1 MDLLSGF
8 LVGFL
13 GSVHCAGMCGPLALA
28 LPVPA
33 GGTLTYLYGRV
44 VYNAG
49 RVLTYAVLGAVAGLV
64 GLTLVLAGAQQIVS
78 VVIGLFI
85 LLTALLPLALKSFL
99 PSFTLPARFSA
110 RVRSKLSGLMK
121 ASSIVALFLIGLLN
135 GLLPCGFV
143 YVALA
148 AAITTGDV
156 YSGVLFMV
164 GFGIGTGPV
173 MLAIAIAGK
182 HLQAGIRR
190 RLVALAPVFT
200 AALAVLLIVRGLNLG
215 IPYIS
220 PAVSEEHPR
229 QQQHCH

>member
-28 LPVPA
+28 LPVPG

-44 VYNAG
+44 VYNAA

-64 GLTLVLAGAQQIVS
+64 GRTLVLAGAQQIVS
-78 VVIGLFI
+78 VLIGVCI
-85 LLTALLPLALKSFL
+85 LLTVLLPLALKSVF
-99 PSFTLPARFSA
+99 PFFTLPARFSA
-110 RVRSKLSGLMK
+110 HVQAKLAGLMK
-121 ASSIVALFLIGLLN
+121 KSSIFALFLIGLLN

-148 AAITTGDV
+148 AAITTGEV
-156 YSGVLFMV
+156 YRGVLFMV
-164 GFGIGTGPV
+164 GFGIGTGPI
-173 MLAIAIAGK
+173 MLAIALAGK

-190 RLVALAPVFT
+190 RLVVLAPVFT
-200 AALAVLLIVRGLNLG
+200 AALAVLFILRGLNLG

-220 PAVSEEHPR
+220 PAVSEEQHQ

>member
-1 MDLLSGF
+1 MDLLTGI

-44 VYNAG
+44 LYNTG
-49 RVLTYAVLGAVAGLV
+49 RVVTYTLFGAVAGLV
-64 GLTLVLAGAQQIVS
+64 GRTLVLAGAQQIVS

-85 LLTALLPLALKSFL
+85 LLAALFPLVLKSFF
-99 PSFTLPARFSA
+99 PSIVLPARFRA
-110 RVRSKLSGLMK
+110 RIQSKLAGLLK
-121 ASSIVALFLIGLLN
+121 QSSIVALFLSGLLN
-135 GLLPCGFV
+135 GMLPCGFV

-156 YSGVLFMV
+156 YRGVLFMV
-164 GFGIGTGPV
+164 GFGVGTGPI
-173 MLAIAIAGK
+173 MLAIALAGK
-182 HLQAGIRR
+182 YVQAGIRR
-190 RLVALAPVFT
+190 RLVALAPVLT
-200 AALAVLLIVRGLNLG
+200 AALAVLLILRGLNLD

-229 QQQHCH
+229 QEQHCR